1 MAADDLSSITGMEDK
16 HRRALARRQITT
28 LRGLADADEDVIYR
42 AMGSIK
48 PRPSHNQI
56 AQWQADARSKLVE
69 ERREDAARSG
79 DEAQREDEARGQ
91 PAGAQGQP
99 AAAQGQPAGARGR
112 PGDGAADTTEWQEV
126 ASFVVAFARRR
137 VGETWERR
145 IEAERTEV
153 EPAPEREV
161 WPGWE
166 CSSLCSWMLGQTH
179 GARPGEPEQ
188 DDGGEAQRAGAQPAS
203 TQPPGT
209 QPAGTQPAV
218 TQPAVTQPAGEPAG
232 AAKPRGG
239 LPQLRIDSATITDAA
254 GSSNLVTDGAPVA
267 NPPAELV
274 APALV
279 VFTVSGARRGTEVL
293 AVARLRGHGEPGR
306 NVADPEAVP
315 ASGRAEF
322 GLSQVAADQLEMTLL
337 AWAPDCTAR
346 HVSVSLP
353 AMKISPGPDEAVG
366 HD

>member
-69 ERREDAARSG
+69 EQREDAARRG

-188 DDGGEAQRAGAQPAS
+188 DDGGEAQRAGAQPAGV
-203 TQPPGT
+203 QPGAT
-209 QPAGTQPAV
+209 QPAP
-218 TQPAVTQPAGEPAG
+218 PIQPAGEPAG
-232 AAKPRGG
+232 AAKPREG
-239 LPQLRIDSATITDAA
+239 PPRLRIDSVTVTDAA

>member
-69 ERREDAARSG
+69 EQREDAARSG

-91 PAGAQGQP
+91 PAGA
-99 AAAQGQPAGARGR
+99 RGR
-112 PGDGAADTTEWQEV
+112 PGEGAADTTEWQEV

-166 CSSLCSWMLGQTH
+166 CSALCSWMLGQTD
-179 GARPGEPEQ
+179 GGKPGEPEQ

-209 QPAGTQPAV
+209 P
-218 TQPAVTQPAGEPAG
+218 PAVTQPAGEPAG

-293 AVARLRGHGEPGR
+293 AAARLRGHGEPGR